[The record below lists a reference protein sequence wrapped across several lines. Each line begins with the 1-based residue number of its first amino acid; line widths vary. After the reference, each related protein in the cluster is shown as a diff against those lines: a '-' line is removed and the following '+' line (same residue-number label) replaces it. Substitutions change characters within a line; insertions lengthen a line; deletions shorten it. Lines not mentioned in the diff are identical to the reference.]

1 MTSAWEA
8 TMGSLWERLEE
19 LPDHRTL
26 KGRRYSLAAIVGISL
41 AAMLSGANDLM
52 AIFRWGRRL
61 TPKGLAAFGI
71 DRGRAP
77 CHAPYHYVFRSI
89 AAADLERALRG
100 SVPSGSAGHVAIK
113 PAPAKAGGKR
123 LRGSQSANSPGIH
136 VLQAFSTGLQ
146 ASIGAL
152 AVPPDSAEVI
162 EAITLLK
169 DLSIGTGDI
178 VTGDAAFTYRPIVE
192 AIQANRAGYFLFVKA
207 NQPELQA
214 EIAHAFGDDSPRT
227 GGRAARCPKPAG
239 RSALPVTRPGKR
251 GGELAAWGS

>member
-1 MTSAWEA
+1 MDR
-8 TMGSLWERLEE
+8 LWDQLER

-26 KGRRYSLAAIVGISL
+26 KGRRYALAAIVGISL

-61 TPKGLAAFGI
+61 TPNGLAAFGI
-71 DRGRAP
+71 GHGRAP
-77 CHAPYHYVFRSI
+77 CHATYHYVFRSI

-100 SVPSGSAGHVAIK
+100 SVPSGSAGHVAID
-113 PAPAKAGGKR
+113 GKR

-152 AVPPDSAEVI
+152 SVPPDSAEVV
-162 EAITLLK
+162 EAIALLK
-169 DLSIGTGDI
+169 DLPIGAGDV
-178 VTGDAAFTYRPIVE
+178 VTGDAAFTYRSIIE
-192 AIQANRAGYFLFVKA
+192 AIRAKGAGYFLFVKA

-214 EIAHAFGDDSPRT
+214 EIAHAFGDNSPCT
-227 GGRAARCPKPAG
+227 GGRAARCPEPAG
-239 RSALPVTRPGKR
+239 RSA
-251 GGELAAWGS
+251 

>member
-1 MTSAWEA
+1 MDR
-8 TMGSLWERLEE
+8 LWDRLEQ

-26 KGRRYSLAAIVGISL
+26 KGRRYTLAAIVGMSL
-41 AAMLSGANDLM
+41 AAMLSGANDLR

-77 CHAPYHYVFRSI
+77 CHATYHYVFRSI

-100 SVPSGSAGHVAIK
+100 SVPSGSAGHVAID
-113 PAPAKAGGKR
+113 GKR
-123 LRGSQSANSPGIH
+123 LRGSQSENSPGIH

-169 DLSIGTGDI
+169 DLPIGTGDV
-178 VTGDAAFTYRPIVE
+178 VTGDAAFTYRPVIA
-192 AIQANRAGYFLFVKA
+192 AIRAKGAGYFLFVKA

-227 GGRAARCPKPAG
+227 GSRAARRPKPAG
-239 RSALPVTRPGKR
+239 RSA
-251 GGELAAWGS
+251 